1 MAPEFLIELGQTK
14 LGLKKKKR
22 QKYSTCTI
30 RIFTS
35 QNQQCPCMATSER
48 LFLSRWIIWALSAT
62 PPADL
67 ALPSWTIIFY
77 FLFSLHCRVF
87 LPLPAINA
95 NGFAQISSCYLLS
108 LKNLISSLDLNINM
122 QKKKFR
128 HVSPTLPSSQIYHH
142 LYPRVYRRSLLA
154 CFTGTLNNVQNWS
167 HPLPPKHI
175 GQGILVSDTY
185 LSKTESWTRALP
197 SVISHLIKSS
207 LECVL
212 CVPNRHLLSPFWF
225 LI

>member
-122 QKKKFR
+122 QKKNSDMCLQPCLRLKSTITYIQESTGEVFLR
-128 HVSPTLPSSQIYHH
+128 VSQ
-142 LYPRVYRRSLLA
+142 
-154 CFTGTLNNVQNWS
+154 
-167 HPLPPKHI
+167 
-175 GQGILVSDTY
+175 
-185 LSKTESWTRALP
+185 
-197 SVISHLIKSS
+197 
-207 LECVL
+207 VL
-212 CVPNRHLLSPFWF
+212 
-225 LI
+225 